1 MGRGIQ
7 KLSARSVAAAS
18 ERGYYGDGGGLFL
31 RVGPSGNKSWVFRF
45 AMNKRPREMGLGAL
59 TSVSLQAARVKAAE
73 CRALVANRVDPI
85 SARKSDEACPTFD
98 AATTIFIDSN
108 KAGWKNAKHADQW
121 RNTLATYASPKIGHM
136 LVRDIQTADVM
147 RVLSPIWQSKTETA
161 SRVRQRVEAV
171 LAWAQ
176 VHGHRDTDNPAR
188 WRGHLDKILP
198 KPSKVA
204 KVVHHPAMPYADLPA
219 FMVALRERE
228 GIAAACLEF
237 TILTNVRTS
246 EATGC
251 VPDELDLPGHLWVI
265 PPERMKAAKRHAVP
279 LVPRA
284 MEIIRAMPKVSG
296 YTFPGPGKKELS
308 ENAMLSVLK
317 RMKLSHY
324 TVHGFRSS
332 FRDWASDQ
340 TDYPSE
346 VIEMALA
353 HVVKDKTEAAY
364 RRGELLDK
372 RRKLA
377 ADWCAYL
384 DGKKPLTKRVD
395 S

>member
-7 KLSARSVAAAS
+7 KLSARAVTAAS

-31 RVGPSGNKSWVFRF
+31 RVGPGGTKSWVFRF

-59 TSVSLQAARVKAAE
+59 TSVSLQAARLKAAD
-73 CRALVANRVDPI
+73 CRAMVASGVDPI
-85 SARKSDEACPTFD
+85 SARKTDKACPTFD
-98 AATTIFIDSN
+98 EATAIYIEQN

-121 RNTLATYASPKIGHM
+121 SNTLSTYASPKIGHM
-136 LVRDIQTADVM
+136 LVRDIQTGDVM
-147 RVLSPIWQSKTETA
+147 RVLSPIWQTKTETA

-171 LAWAQ
+171 LGWAQ
-176 VHGHRDTDNPAR
+176 VHGHRDADNPAR

-204 KVVHHPAMPYADLPA
+204 KVVHHPAMPYADVPA
-219 FMVALRERE
+219 FMVDLRKRD
-228 GIAAACLEF
+228 GIAARCLEF
-237 TILTNVRTS
+237 TILTCVRTG

-251 VPDELDLPGHLWVI
+251 TGPELHLHDELWVI
-265 PPERMKAAKRHAVP
+265 PPERMKAGKRHSVP

-284 MEIIRAMPKVSG
+284 IEILKGLPKVSR
-296 YTFPGPGKKELS
+296 YTFPGPKNKELS

-317 RMKLSHY
+317 RMGMSQF

-377 ADWCAYL
+377 ADWAAYL
-384 DGKKPLTKRVD
+384 DGKTPIRRRD
-395 S
+395 AS